1 MRFKIRVEA
10 PDNPLLAEFLT
21 STLTNFSRVEQL
33 VRVYERE
40 TKETRG
46 RRNSAH
52 LDILRSAVVFIHAT
66 LEDGMRVATRMG
78 LPRNN
83 REVIDKIPLV
93 GLNQS
98 GNAEKFF
105 LGRLTEHMDKTVKQ
119 LIDESIDNYL
129 ERISYTSTAELAGWL
144 KVLEVDVNLVQSL
157 FPTLDLMMKRR
168 HHIVHR
174 GDRSVKTG
182 PGQQFARSLSAQVVR
197 QWNEAVGVFLGHI
210 LEAIMSKLDWPEQV
224 SGLTLR
230 SSGTPQK
237 RGAP

>member
-1 MRFKIRVEA
+1 VHIKVRVEA

-21 STLTNFSRVEQL
+21 NSLTNHSRVEHL

-40 TKETRG
+40 TKETKG
-46 RRNSAH
+46 RRNNAH

-66 LEDGMRVATRMG
+66 LEDGMRVATRIG
-78 LPRNN
+78 LPRNC

-93 GLNQS
+93 GLNES
-98 GNAEKFF
+98 GNVEKFF

-119 LIDESIDNYL
+119 LIDESIDRHL
-129 ERISYTSTAELAGWL
+129 ERISYTSVAELAGWL

-182 PGQQFARSLSAQVVR
+182 PGQQFAQSLSARVVR
-197 QWNEAVGVFLGHI
+197 QWNEAVGDFLGHV
-210 LEAIMSKLDWPEQV
+210 LEAVMSKVDWPDQV
-224 SGLTLR
+224 SGALKKHIP
-230 SSGTPQK
+230 SD
-237 RGAP
+237 